1 MADNAPGKHYRKRI
15 GIMDIVRMFN
25 TEQKACDWLACYV
38 WSNMSILRVVQRTV
52 WNQASTDDTPLPGLP
67 KEENVYAQNRYD
79 HVALKAGLSDLGDCR
94 VPDCYQSERHIQYE
108 APP

>member
-1 MADNAPGKHYRKRI
+1 MSGP
-15 GIMDIVRMFN
+15 MV
-25 TEQKACDWLACYV
+25 QYV
-38 WSNMSILRVVQRTV
+38 HFAGRATYSLESSIH
-52 WNQASTDDTPLPGLP
+52 NDTPLPGLP